1 MKGFSYFWINEPVII
16 IIWLHMESKLGLRLN
31 VTVVGENIIGIGV
44 SSGLVDEEGEGKE
57 GLIFGDRFVRLPT
70 WGWEHM

>member
-1 MKGFSYFWINEPVII
+1 
-16 IIWLHMESKLGLRLN
+16 MESKLGLRLN